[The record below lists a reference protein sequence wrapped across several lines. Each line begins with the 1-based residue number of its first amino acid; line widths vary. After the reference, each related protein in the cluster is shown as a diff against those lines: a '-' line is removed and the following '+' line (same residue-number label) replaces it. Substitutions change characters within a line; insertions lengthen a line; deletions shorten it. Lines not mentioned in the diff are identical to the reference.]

1 MSSSIY
7 KSITV
12 ICLLTTTLAGWAAD
26 DKKDKKPFIPLYQGV
41 NIGVELSQPARMFL
55 SDSWGY
61 SLKADVNLKNK
72 YFPTLEAGLSDF
84 DKSSESGIQFASRGA
99 YFKIGVNTPLSVN
112 GLKAENMF
120 YVGLHYAISSFNY
133 DLKNLTFRE
142 GYWGEYINN
151 SFENE
156 KATAGWLEGAVGV
169 RVQVSGPI
177 SLGWGV
183 QYKSTIHIKNGDHS
197 IPPYIP
203 GYGLNTKPGIGINA
217 HLYYKLPF

>member
-1 MSSSIY
+1 M
-7 KSITV
+7 
-12 ICLLTTTLAGWAAD
+12 TTLTGWAAD
-26 DKKDKKPFIPLYQGV
+26 DKKDKKPFVPLYQGV
-41 NIGVELSQPARMFL
+41 NIGIELSQPAGLLL
-55 SDSWGY
+55 SGNGGY

-84 DKSSESGIQFASRGA
+84 DKSSETGIQFASRGA
-99 YFKIGVNTPLSVN
+99 YFKIGINTPLSVS
-112 GLKAENMF
+112 GLKAENIF
-120 YVGLHYAISSFNY
+120 YVGLHYAFSAFNY
-133 DLKNLTFRE
+133 DLKNLTFPG
-142 GYWGEYINN
+142 GYWGEYNNN

-156 KATAGWLEGAVGV
+156 KATAGWLEGVVGV
-169 RVQVSGPI
+169 RVQVFGPI

-203 GYGLNTKPGIGINA
+203 GYGLNTKPGIGLNA